1 MGFRA
6 SLTLQ
11 MCKVFPWIGWA
22 ELRLALSWS
31 FQDSQHSARLIV
43 AQCPSLVSG
52 SARGFSAPSAIV
64 LHWLSLCCPCL
75 KVQCRAVFVQQSV

>member
-1 MGFRA
+1 MDRVG
-6 SLTLQ
+6 
-11 MCKVFPWIGWA
+11 GA
-22 ELRLALSWS
+22 EPGTQSS
-31 FQDSQHSARLIV
+31 QDSRHSARVIA

-75 KVQCRAVFVQQSV
+75 KVQRRAMFVQQSV